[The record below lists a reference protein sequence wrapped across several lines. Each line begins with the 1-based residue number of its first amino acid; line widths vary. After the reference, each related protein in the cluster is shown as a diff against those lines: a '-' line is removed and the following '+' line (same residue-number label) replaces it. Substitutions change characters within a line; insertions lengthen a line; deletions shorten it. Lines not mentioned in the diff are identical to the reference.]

1 VTQASEAEAVLEPEL
16 PIIDPHHHLWDFP
29 NSRYLLA
36 ELLADL
42 GCGHRIEATVFV
54 ECTAFYS
61 ANVPEP
67 LKVVGETEFV
77 TGVSAMADSGRYG
90 SVRVAR
96 GIVGRADLTLG
107 SKVGSVLDAH
117 IRAGGGRFR
126 GIRHAAGWD
135 PHPDVR
141 NSHTDPPQG
150 LYASRSFREGFAELG
165 ERNLS
170 FDAWQYHTQLPE
182 VVELARAFPGTRLV
196 LDHVGGPLGIGP
208 YAGKRDEIFAQWST
222 DIHALAECPNVFVKL
237 GGLGMPIC
245 GFDFHKRE
253 SPANAE
259 ELAAVWKPYLETCI
273 EAFGPK
279 RSMFE
284 SNFPVDRASCSYR
297 TLWNAFKIVAKGAS
311 AREKALLFRDAA
323 ADFYRLD

>member
-1 VTQASEAEAVLEPEL
+1 MTQASDAEAVLEPEI

-29 NSRYLLA
+29 YSRYLLT

-42 GCGHRIEATVFV
+42 GSGHRIEATVFV

-61 ANVPEP
+61 AHAPEP
-67 LKVVGETEFV
+67 LKMVGETEFV

-90 SVRVAR
+90 EVRVAH

-107 SKVGSVLDAH
+107 SQVGSVLDAH

-126 GIRHAAGWD
+126 GIRHAGGWD
-135 PHPDVR
+135 PSPDVR
-141 NSHTDPPQG
+141 NSHTDPPRG
-150 LYASRSFREGFAELG
+150 LYASRNFREGFAELG
-165 ERNLS
+165 KRHLS

-182 VVELARAFPGTRLV
+182 VIELARAFPETRLV

-208 YAGKRDEIFAQWST
+208 YAGRRDEIFAQWST
-222 DIHALAECPNVFVKL
+222 DIRALAACPNVFVKL

-245 GFDFHKRE
+245 GFEFHKRK
-253 SPANAE
+253 SPAGAE
-259 ELAAVWKPYLETCI
+259 ELATAWKPYLETCI
-273 EAFGPK
+273 EAFGSA

-311 AREKALLFRDAA
+311 EHEKALLFHDTA